1 MQRRRVTCVFPTR
14 NRQFPTPTREQPDKG
29 VDEAVVEAIPQVGQ
43 ARKHPIE
50 RLDDVVA
57 ARVVL
62 RNHSAGITFPMS
74 GIGKRIKTAN
84 RAPRIAK

>member
-1 MQRRRVTCVFPTR
+1 MTCVFPTR
-14 NRQFPTPTREQPDKG
+14 NRQCPTLTREQPDKG
-29 VDEAVVEAIPQVGQ
+29 VDEVVVEAIPQVGQ
-43 ARKHPIE
+43 ARKHPVE

-74 GIGKRIKTAN
+74 GIGKRIQTAN